1 MVNNGLQEG
10 VIYLSLIKPAEQE
23 YDGLAQGL
31 SDTIGTS
38 VLGKKV
44 HEPVARQKL
53 TQTHHV

>member
-38 VLGKKV
+38 VVSKEV
-44 HEPVARQKL
+44 NEPVAWQKL
-53 TQTHHV
+53 TQAHHV